1 MNHQPDRD
9 HRPDSPD
16 RPDRDGHDS
25 HDAGRHGDHT
35 AQHGHGHGGGHEHGI
50 SIDADRRYLWTA
62 LALLA
67 VFMVTEAVVA
77 VASGSLVLLSDAGH
91 MLSDVA
97 AIGGSLWAIRLAA
110 RPASGAWTF
119 GWKRAE
125 IISAAGNGITL
136 LVVSGII
143 AIEAIRRL
151 IDPPPV
157 AGGPVL
163 AVALLGVVVNIA
175 AAWVLAKANRSSL
188 NIQGAYQHILTDLYA
203 FIGTAIA
210 GVVIITTGYLRADSI
225 ASLIVVG
232 LMLRAAWGLLR
243 DSGRILLEAAPEG
256 VDLADIRTH
265 LLESDHVHDV
275 HDLHVWTLTSNLPTL
290 SAHVVID
297 DSCFTDSH
305 APQLLDQ
312 LQSCL
317 TGHFDVEHCTFQLE
331 PASHAT
337 HEAGTHT

>member
-1 MNHQPDRD
+1 M
-9 HRPDSPD
+9 
-16 RPDRDGHDS
+16 
-25 HDAGRHGDHT
+25 
-35 AQHGHGHGGGHEHGI
+35 
-50 SIDADRRYLWTA
+50 L
-62 LALLA
+62 
-67 VFMVTEAVVA
+67 TEVVVA
-77 VASGSLVLLSDAGH
+77 LVSGSLALLSDAGH
-91 MLSDVA
+91 MLSDVG
-97 AIGGSLWAIRLAA
+97 AIAGALWAIRLAA
-110 RPASGAWTF
+110 RPAAGAWTF

-136 LVVSGII
+136 LVVS
-143 AIEAIRRL
+143 ALVAFEAIRRL

-157 AGGPVL
+157 DGGPVL
-163 AVALLGVVVNIA
+163 VVALIGVAVNVI

-188 NIQGAYQHILTDLYA
+188 NVEGAYQHILTDLYG
-203 FIGTAIA
+203 FIGTIIA
-210 GVVIITTGYLRADSI
+210 GIVILTTGYTRADSI

-232 LMLRAAWGLLR
+232 LMLKAAWGLLR
-243 DSGRILLEAAPEG
+243 DSGRVLLEAAPEG
-256 VDLADIRTH
+256 IDLEQVRTH

-331 PASHAT
+331 PASHAS
-337 HEAGTHT
+337 HEPGTHG